1 VNGRLAGLLL
11 GLILLA
17 NGVGATVTPADLQE
31 HLASNGAPQ
40 LVDQS
45 AVEQFYRQRN
55 YTPAWS
61 GPLCADHL
69 AELREAVSASAA
81 HGLEPRHYHSAAL
94 SGSTNCDVQLEV
106 LATDAWLSL
115 ASNLYKGRLEPQS
128 LEPGWSTRKPEID
141 LAARLLAA
149 LGEGKVRDAL
159 LELAPGDSYYRAL
172 QKELLRLRQETGS
185 PGWEL
190 VDDGPLLRRGGR
202 GVRVQQLRRRL
213 AVDAVTV
220 PAPGDPAIV
229 FDGEL
234 ENAVKAFQRRAN
246 LEPDGIVG
254 PMTLAQ
260 LNRSVA
266 DRIDQLRVNLERWRW
281 LPKDTPGRHIRINIA
296 DFQLQTL
303 LGDEVLHEYR
313 IIVGTTERPT
323 PVFSGQIKY
332 IVLNPWWEAPRR
344 IAVKDKLPMFK
355 ADPAAIDRLGFVI
368 IDAQGRQVDGSKINW
383 STLTA
388 DRFPYRLRQKPGPL
402 NALGQVKLIFPNSH
416 DVYLHDTPTRGLF
429 ARTRRA
435 FSSGCMRVEN
445 ALELTAWVLAETAG
459 WDTASID
466 RVVRKG
472 SETRVT
478 LNHVVPIQLL
488 YLTAVLDETGEVRFI
503 DDLYLR
509 DPAVLAAL
517 NQWPGNSYADP
528 AGAETIQGD
537 CVESVPVP

>member
-1 VNGRLAGLLL
+1 VNDRAAGLLL
-11 GLILLA
+11 GLTLLA
-17 NGVGATVTPADLQE
+17 NGAGADVTPAGLQQ
-31 HLASNGAPQ
+31 HLAVAGAAW

-45 AVEQFYRQRN
+45 AVEQFYRQRD
-55 YTPAWS
+55 YTPVWS
-61 GPLCADHL
+61 GPHCASHL
-69 AELREAVSASAA
+69 AELREAVNASAA
-81 HGLEPRHYHSAAL
+81 HGLNPEHYHSATL
-94 SGSTNCDVQLEV
+94 SQPTDCDVQFEA

-115 ASNLYKGRLEPQS
+115 ASNLYEGRLEPQS
-128 LEPGWSTRKPEID
+128 LEPGWSTKKPEID
-141 LAARLLAA
+141 LAALLLAA
-149 LGEGKVRDAL
+149 LDEGKVREAL

-172 QKELLRLRQETGS
+172 QKELLRLQQQTGS
-185 PGWEL
+185 PGLEL

-202 GVRVQQLRRRL
+202 GIRVQQLRQRL
-213 AVDAVTV
+213 TVDAL
-220 PAPGDPAIV
+220 PFAGPGDSALV
-229 FDGEL
+229 FDAEL

-266 DRIDQLRVNLERWRW
+266 DRIGQLRVNLERWRW
-281 LPKDTPGRHIRINIA
+281 LPKESPGRHIRINIA

-303 LGDEVLHEYR
+303 LGAEPLHQYR

-355 ADPAAIDRLGFVI
+355 SDPSAIDRLGYVI
-368 IDAQGRQVDGSKINW
+368 MDAQGHEVDGSEINW
-383 STLTA
+383 SKLTA
-388 DRFPYRLRQKPGPL
+388 ARFPYRLRQKPGPL

-445 ALELTAWVLAETAG
+445 ALELTAWVLAETTG
-459 WDTASID
+459 WDTARINT
-466 RVVRKG
+466 VVVKG
-472 SETRVT
+472 FETRVT
-478 LNHVVPIQLL
+478 LSDVVPIQLL
-488 YLTAVLDETGEVRFI
+488 YLTAVLDETGEVRLI

-517 NQWPGNSYADP
+517 DEWPGSSYP
-528 AGAETIQGD
+528 ERAGAETIQGD